1 MVGLLGL
8 LVIDAR
14 KFSDYIK
21 EHVELTVFL
30 KDEIQ
35 PAEVNALHQLIT
47 DAPFTKSVKYVS
59 KEQALDSLKKEL
71 GEDAFSMLESNPLPA
86 SLDVAVKADY
96 ASADSLEKVRDY
108 LAANEEL
115 VQEVVYQRT
124 QVDRLQRN
132 FDTIAIALSV
142 FCLLL
147 LLIALTLINNT
158 IRLSLFS
165 SRFLIKSMQLVG
177 ATRSFIRRPFLLR
190 SMIYGCLSAVGAIL
204 LLSCVLYLISVK
216 FPELGQFSQLK
227 DLSLL
232 FGGVLLAGV
241 FLSGVSTLFAVN
253 RYLRMRSEEL
263 Y

>member
-1 MVGLLGL
+1 MMGLLGL

-30 KDEIQ
+30 RDEVQ
-35 PAEVNALHQLIT
+35 PAEVNALQELI
-47 DAPFTKSVKYVS
+47 ANAAFTKSVRYVS

-71 GEDAFSMLESNPLPA
+71 GEDAFSLLESNPLPA

-108 LAANEEL
+108 LAANEES
-115 VQEVVYQRT
+115 VQEVVYQKT

-132 FDTIAIALSV
+132 FDTIAIALTV

-147 LLIALTLINNT
+147 LLIAVTLINNT

-177 ATRSFIRRPFLLR
+177 ATRAFIRRPFMLR
-190 SMIYGCLSAVGAIL
+190 SMLYGCVSAFAAIVL
-204 LLSCVLYLISVK
+204 LCCVLYAISIK
-216 FPELGQFSQLK
+216 FPDLGQFSQPN
-227 DLSLL
+227 DLAFL
-232 FGGVLLAGV
+232 FAGV
-241 FLSGVSTLFAVN
+241 VVAGMLLSGMSTLFALN
-253 RYLRMRSEEL
+253 RYLRMRSEDL